1 MDVTWKNFLNSLYN
15 KGYVK
20 GALQTF
26 TYNGFNEQELLYYNM
41 SSGAI
46 VHATSYRKLV
56 KCAFSYCELQKGID
70 QLNPQEAL
78 YLLGGG
84 SSNEICILRKN
95 NHIYLRIDVSET
107 FGPLEDLHQK
117 FEFKSYW
124 DEFPEDFVRL
134 YNTSEREEQARS
146 TLNKINVA
154 NKIRS
159 IILS

>member
-46 VHATSYRKLV
+46 VHATSYRKLI

-70 QLNPQEAL
+70 QLNYKIELGTYVFQDKMIDLILLATLILFNVDLACSSRSLVL
-78 YLLGGG
+78 YKRTK
-84 SSNEICILRKN
+84 SSGN
-95 NHIYLRIDVSET
+95 SS
-107 FGPLEDLHQK
+107 Q
-117 FEFKSYW
+117 
-124 DEFPEDFVRL
+124 
-134 YNTSEREEQARS
+134 
-146 TLNKINVA
+146 
-154 NKIRS
+154 
-159 IILS
+159 